1 MKSKITLFLV
11 FTTFAAAAVMAPL
24 QASRAGIAERPPVA
38 ASAPADDEGC
48 GDVSAYDMTD
58 TVVPS
63 LTVTMSCDDCR
74 FDENDRYAL
83 LRSYGEAA
91 RRAGYIVDPL
101 NSSLFVITEIGVL
114 ANGTPFLKGIIGNNQ
129 VTVGDPFPGETLAS
143 VAGKLALVVVAGVR

>member
-1 MKSKITLFLV
+1 MKSEIALLLPFVTFTVVMTL
-11 FTTFAAAAVMAPL
+11 APF
-24 QASRAGIAERPPVA
+24 QAGHASVAERPAA

-63 LTVTMSCDDCR
+63 ILVTICDDCR
-74 FDENDRYAL
+74 FAEADRHAL
-83 LRSYGEAA
+83 LLSYGDAA

-114 ANGTPFLKGIIGNNQ
+114 PNGKPYLKGDIGNKQ
-129 VTVGDPFPGETLAS
+129 LTVGDPFPGETLAS
-143 VAGKLALVVVAGVR
+143 VAGKLALITVAGDR